1 MATSSY
7 DRNLTA
13 IDNYVIDL
21 FAPED
26 EALKWIT
33 AEAERNGLPQISI
46 RAHEGKLLQLLMHSV
61 AAHRVVEVGTLA
73 GYSGVWLARALPA
86 DGKLFTLEKSAKHAQ
101 VARASFERA
110 GVKDKVELL
119 EGSAL
124 DSLTKLNPQAPFD
137 FVFIDADKGNYV
149 NYLQWSVD
157 HLRPGGM
164 VAAHNAF
171 RGGHIIAPD
180 SDDDRAMQE
189 FNDALAHEKRLFSTI
204 IAMGDGMAVGIKLP
218 S

>member
-1 MATSSY
+1 MAAPSY

-26 EALKWIT
+26 DALKWIA

-46 RAHEGKLLQLLMHSV
+46 RAHEGKLLQLLMRSV
-61 AAHRVVEVGTLA
+61 AAHRVVEIGTLA
-73 GYSGVWLARALPA
+73 GYSGTWLARALP
-86 DGKLFTLEKSAKHAQ
+86 DGGKLFTLEKSSKHAQ

-124 DSLTKLNPQAPFD
+124 DSLQKLSAQAPFD
-137 FVFIDADKGNYV
+137 FVFIDADKGNYTG
-149 NYLQWSVD
+149 YFQWAVD
-157 HLRPGGM
+157 NLRPGGM

-180 SDDDRAMQE
+180 SDDDRAMRE
-189 FNDALAHEKRLFSTI
+189 FNEALAHDKRLFSTI
-204 IAMGDGMAVGIKLP
+204 IAMGDGMAVGLKLP